1 MGVNI
6 ASSLGINPTVEGEK
20 ALRNLQALSEISIEV
35 GFHEGQNADDGT
47 TPLAAIAYWNHFGTV
62 SEDGSV
68 AIPPRPFM
76 DALKTHEA
84 ELGEFCQMSIQ
95 ASQNAD
101 ESARQIGAKAV
112 GMIQTEIVDGKWT
125 PNAPSTI
132 RKKKSDHPL
141 IDTGRM
147 RQEVH
152 YVIKKG
158 E

>member
-6 ASSLGINPTVEGEK
+6 ASSLGIDPTVEGKK
-20 ALRNLQALSEISIEV
+20 ALINLQALSEISIEV
-35 GFHEGQNADDGT
+35 GFHEGQIADDGA

-62 SEDGSV
+62 SSDGSV

-76 DALKTHEA
+76 DALKNHES
-84 ELGEFCQMSIQ
+84 ELSTFCRMSIQ
-95 ASQNAD
+95 SSQDAD
-101 ESARQIGAKAV
+101 VSAKQIGAKAV
-112 GMIQTEIVDGKWT
+112 GMIQTEITDGKWT

-132 RKKKSDHPL
+132 KKKKSDHPL